1 MSAAVAPVPPAA
13 ADGTVIPGLE
23 RDYARVGGSRRS
35 SSSPSLQNSVSGS
48 GILVKPSLL
57 GLARRTLGI
66 TLLLVTV
73 ILWTTSNFLASTIFA
88 DDSYS
93 KPYFVTYIN
102 TSFFSIA
109 LFVIIVRNLYANGSK
124 FRVWQGRIQSSNY
137 APITG
142 EEEQAFLKPDD
153 LDEVL
158 RGGNHETREGLLDSQ
173 RVGSEVLGSVRTEAV
188 SGMLDVRETAK
199 LSLEFCIL
207 WFAANYFTGA
217 CLHFTTVASSTIL
230 TSTSSIWTLLFG
242 AMIGGERFTLKKLF
256 GVLASLA
263 GVALISRVDLSG
275 SSDKNRGSFPHK
287 SQRQIAIG
295 DAFALGS
302 AVLYG
307 IYTILMKKR
316 MGDEARVNMPLFFGF
331 VGVFNML
338 MLWPGFFILHFTGV
352 ESFELPPTKT
362 ILAIVLIN
370 STTSL
375 ISDFCWA
382 YAMLLTSPLIVTV
395 GLSLT
400 IPLSLIG
407 QIVLN
412 SQKSSLAYWLGA
424 AVVFFSFILITYES
438 EEQVEEAGK

>member
-1 MSAAVAPVPPAA
+1 MLTAA
-13 ADGTVIPGLE
+13 G
-23 RDYARVGGSRRS
+23 
-35 SSSPSLQNSVSGS
+35 
-48 GILVKPSLL
+48 
-57 GLARRTLGI
+57 
-66 TLLLVTV
+66 
-73 ILWTTSNFLASTIFA
+73 
-88 DDSYS
+88 
-93 KPYFVTYIN
+93 
-102 TSFFSIA
+102 
-109 LFVIIVRNLYANGSK
+109 
-124 FRVWQGRIQSSNY
+124 
-137 APITG
+137 
-142 EEEQAFLKPDD
+142 
-153 LDEVL
+153 
-158 RGGNHETREGLLDSQ
+158 
-173 RVGSEVLGSVRTEAV
+173 
-188 SGMLDVRETAK
+188 
-199 LSLEFCIL
+199 
-207 WFAANYFTGA
+207 
-217 CLHFTTVASSTIL
+217 
-230 TSTSSIWTLLFG
+230 IWTLLFG

-362 ILAIVLIN
+362 ILAIVLVSHVVAWFVKLIAHQVDQIN